1 MLLFIGMKSVIF
13 LDTTC
18 LFCNYLAIFVM
29 NRDRNRKFLFADYKS
44 DHLIELLKSTTVTFE
59 IESVFIYHQKELFSK
74 SEAVR
79 QILLNLDGS
88 PWILLGFIMKIIP
101 LVLRDKI
108 YCFIAKYRHKFRWM
122 LPDHC
127 TSRLEFSGRV
137 IK

>member
-1 MLLFIGMKSVIF
+1 MKSIIF

-18 LFCNYLAIFVM
+18 LFCNYLAIFVK

-44 DHLIELLKSTTVTFE
+44 DHFVSLLKSTTATFE
-59 IESVFIYHQKELFSK
+59 IESVFFYHQNELFSK

-79 QILLNLDGS
+79 QILSKLDGFH
-88 PWILLGFIMKIIP
+88 WNLLGFIMKIIP
-101 LVLRDKI
+101 LALRDKI

-122 LPDHC
+122 VPDHC
-127 TSRLEFSGRV
+127 SSSLEFSGRV

>member
-1 MLLFIGMKSVIF
+1 
-13 LDTTC
+13 
-18 LFCNYLAIFVM
+18 M

-127 TSRLEFSGRV
+127 TSSLEFSGRV